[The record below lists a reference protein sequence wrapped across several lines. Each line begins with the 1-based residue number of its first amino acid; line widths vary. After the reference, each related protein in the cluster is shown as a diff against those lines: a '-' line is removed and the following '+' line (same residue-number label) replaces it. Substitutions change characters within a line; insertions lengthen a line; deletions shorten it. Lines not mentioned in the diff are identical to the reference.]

1 MFTKHNKLWWFLLP
15 PPLLPFNAHQG
26 TCLLTVL
33 LGICFNLTRNL
44 QDMTIYDWHL
54 IPSALLEL
62 KSLFSLLANLMLK
75 GRQVLR
81 YLVPER

>member
-1 MFTKHNKLWWFLLP
+1 
-15 PPLLPFNAHQG
+15 
-26 TCLLTVL
+26 
-33 LGICFNLTRNL
+33 
-44 QDMTIYDWHL
+44 MTIYDWHL
-54 IPSALLEL
+54 ISSAVSEL